1 MSYVATVLIGYVLG
15 SIPVSPIVARRHGVN
30 LYETADRNPGAW
42 NALEQLGPRR
52 AWPAFVGDGLKGTLA
67 GLAGL
72 ALAGSWGAY
81 VGVGGAMVG
90 HALPLFARFRG
101 GKAVMTLVGGA
112 FSFAPLPAVI
122 ALGGCVAVALLT
134 RSFAFGARAG
144 VFSFPLFQ
152 LLLEPVA
159 EVAATG
165 LLMTFV
171 GVLFVLRRRRNG
183 RASSGSAA
191 APTS

>member
-42 NALEQLGPRR
+42 NALEQLGPGR